1 MDDSILA
8 KAKEYIHAHLKEEF
22 SLGGLAQAVGYSTFH
37 LAREFKQA
45 TGLAIMEY
53 TRQARV
59 HAAADAL
66 AAGQSVCDTAMAF
79 CFDTHAGFTRA
90 FSAEF
95 GCTPKEYREHAQKM
109 KTIERGIAIMEDSKI
124 VIRHICKDDVQD
136 LWENVYSAMTPRQ
149 ITEDKIQPAI
159 EGYKKRE
166 RLELVA
172 QVDGRVVMSLPL
184 TKPAWIPL
192 GFVWDNNF
200 TLDGGDGDKIMQLLL
215 DEMKRQAKS
224 LGITALLSPQ
234 ETGSEASRAMQSM
247 GFEKVMKSGEWEYL
261 MMAI

>member
-1 MDDSILA
+1 MDEIILE
-8 KAKEYIHAHLKEEF
+8 KAKEYIRAHLREEF
-22 SLGGLAQAVGYSTFH
+22 SLGDLAQAVGYSPFH
-37 LAREFKQA
+37 LAREFKHA
-45 TGLAIMEY
+45 TGLAIMEH

-59 HAAADAL
+59 HAAAADL
-66 AAGQSVCDTAMAF
+66 ADGYGVCETAMAH

-95 GCTPKEYREHAQKM
+95 GCTPKEYQTHAQKM
-109 KTIERGIAIMEDSKI
+109 KTMERGITVTKDTKI
-124 VIRHICKDDVQD
+124 VIRHICRDDVQD

-159 EGYKKRE
+159 EGYKRRE
-166 RLELVA
+166 GLELVA

-184 TKPAWIPL
+184 SKPTWIPL
-192 GFVWDNNF
+192 GFVWDNDF
-200 TLDGGDGDKIMQLLL
+200 TLDGGDGDIVMRKLL

-224 LGITALLSPQ
+224 LGITTLLSPQ
-234 ETGSEASRAMQSM
+234 YANSEASQAMQSM
-247 GFEKVMKSGEWEYL
+247 GFQKVMESGEWEYL